1 MLVQFPLTA
10 KQARSM
16 IQMQRV
22 QPEIKKI
29 QAEVQGRQGEAERG
43 AAEVLPREQDQPARR
58 LPADDHHDPNRDRR
72 VPDVLPGRAAPPP
85 ADRPARRALPRDLR
99 NREHRRRAAP
109 SSATLIAHGHTPEAM
124 HFLGMSLNLTAHGAQ
139 VGGVAAAIPYYI
151 LDRAWSRSPVGTRCA
166 RPRPAN
172 CRAATRRRTRRC
184 RR

>member
-58 LPADDHHDPNRDRR
+58 LPADGHHDPNRDRG
-72 VPDVLPGRAAPPP
+72 VPHVLARACSTTSPQTGTLGELYHDICGNGSD
-85 ADRPARRALPRDLR
+85 DRRKACGTGDRARTRPQ
-99 NREHRRRAAP
+99 
-109 SSATLIAHGHTPEAM
+109 AM
-124 HFLGMSLNLTAHGAQ
+124 RFLGMSLNLTAHGAAS
-139 VGGVAAAIPYYI
+139 AASPTVLPYYV
-151 LDRAWSRSPVGTRCA
+151 LDRRSSCSPVGTRCA
-166 RPRPAN
+166 RRRPAN